1 MLLLRQCLDARQRV
15 LLVGPP
21 GIGKTARIRAA
32 AHESG
37 HAVQLVRAGLAER
50 IDFGGALVPDNK
62 AGITRALPLE
72 WLHGLRKTTQPTLLF
87 LDDLG
92 QAPIDTQAALMGLF
106 DAGALPDNVV
116 IWGAT
121 NRPGD
126 KAGVTAL
133 CEPLRSRFHLAF
145 ALPTPDVKPKDAPSL
160 QYLAEWQDE
169 LDHWVNWALDQDA
182 DPTIIAWHRS
192 TGGTRLYQWKPHA
205 DPAMRMPDYRSWE
218 TVMNLCKH
226 GHGDSLPILA
236 GAIGRPA
243 AAEYLAFA
251 RLAQELPTP
260 DQVRMEP
267 TKAPVPTNPSG
278 LYLIASMLACSAKP
292 QDARPFTKYLQRM
305 PDVYAALLGRD
316 MYRRLGAKLSG
327 TPEWCEWFTA
337 HQYLFA

>member
-1 MLLLRQCLDARQRV
+1 MLTDLLRAKQRV

-21 GIGKTARIRAA
+21 GIGKTARILAA
-32 AHESG
+32 AAANGHE
-37 HAVQLVRAGLAER
+37 AVIIRAGLAER
-50 IDFGGALVPDNK
+50 IDFGGALVPDVK

-72 WLHGLRKTTQPTLLF
+72 WLHALKTSSKPTLLF

-92 QAPIDTQAALMGLF
+92 QAPVDTQAALMGLF
-106 DAGALPDNVV
+106 DAGALPDTVV

-133 CEPLRSRFHLAF
+133 CEPLRSRFHVAF
-145 ALPTPDVKPKDAPSL
+145 ALPTPSTKLEDCLNL
-160 QYLAEWQDE
+160 QLLAEWQDE
-169 LDHWVNWALDQDA
+169 LDGWVNWALDQDA
-182 DPTIIAWHRS
+182 EPAIIAWHRS

-218 TVMNLCKH
+218 TVIKLCKA
-226 GHGDSLPILA
+226 GLGDNLPILA

-251 RLAQELPTP
+251 RLAQQLPTP
-260 DQVRMEP
+260 DQVRMDP
-267 TKAPVPTNPSG
+267 MGAPVPTAPAG
-278 LYLIASMLACSAKP
+278 LFLISTMLACAARP
-292 QDARPFTKYLQRM
+292 QDARPFTKYLQRL

-316 MYRRLGAKLSG
+316 MFRRLGATMSG
-327 TPEWCEWFTA
+327 TPEWCQWFTQ
-337 HQYLFA
+337 HRYLFS